1 MTVEAKTTKQDFL
14 DEARKIVFTYHD
26 IDSAKEHKFID
37 DMETAL
43 RKTNF
48 MTNLSDETSETF
60 TVLQR
65 RELFKDL
72 LKNIKEEGKGPE
84 APRTMLFEK
93 MTSKI
98 QGMNRVFLLS
108 EFLEEVIVTTAL
120 CRNIFKELKP
130 YITLNKASTTKE
142 KGVNDKDKK
151 GEGNKGHQQGNKSK
165 TMNSSTVDRSGP
177 STTRKVHIDDN
188 RVKDEAPMCDTCGG
202 HHYNARTATEEGMC
216 RFSKHPDANLK
227 GKWKSSVVGKKY
239 LELRPS
245 RPSLDSRHKLNMS
258 EREFEFSR

>member
-1 MTVEAKTTKQDFL
+1 
-14 DEARKIVFTYHD
+14 
-26 IDSAKEHKFID
+26 
-37 DMETAL
+37 
-43 RKTNF
+43 
-48 MTNLSDETSETF
+48 MTNLSDETAETF

-72 LKNIKEEGKGPE
+72 LKNIKDEGKGPE
-84 APRTMLFEK
+84 APRTMLFQK

-130 YITLNKASTTKE
+130 YLALTKPSTTKD
-142 KGVNDKDKK
+142 KGVDDRVTK
-151 GEGNKGHQQGNKSK
+151 GEGDKGHNKGHKSK
-165 TMNSSTVDRSGP
+165 VMNSSTVDRSGP
-177 STTRKVHIDDN
+177 SATRKVHIDDN
-188 RVKDEAPMCDTCGG
+188 RAKDEAPMCDTCGG

-245 RPSLDSRHKLNMS
+245 RPSLDSRHKLNAS
-258 EREFEFSR
+258 KTELIETTPVPTNKTTSPKSPKKDSGKKGTVLSLCSTCR